1 MHARLAGSL
10 LAILASVVALLP
22 RGDAADGAVPP
33 ASAPFGAAPVAVS
46 RRGAV
51 ASATAEAS
59 EAGAEIVA
67 SGGNAVD
74 AAVATAL
81 ALAVT
86 YPSAGNLA
94 GGGFAVGRTPAG
106 ELWALDFRETAPAG
120 TWRNSFLGPDGKAR
134 PHASTTGGLAVAT
147 PGTVRGL
154 EALHRRY
161 GRLPWARLFRP
172 AVRLAR
178 SGFRVQPGLTRILAA
193 YEADLARDA
202 AAAKIFLRDGKA
214 LAPGTLLVQEDLART
229 LETIAA
235 KGADGFHRGAVARKI
250 AAFVQAT
257 GGVLTE
263 EDIAG
268 YEPEW
273 RPPFV
278 FDDGR
283 FRLVTMPLPSSGGF
297 LLSSILGQLRFV
309 HGSIEDRD
317 AVESIHLIAEAERR
331 AFADRN
337 RFLGDPAC
345 VDVPLAGRSSR
356 RRGSPRSGSRS
367 IRRARHRRPRSP
379 AAAWPREPDQTTHFV
394 TATADGGVV
403 SVTYTLND
411 TLGNHTVVPGVGVLL
426 NNEMDDFATEP
437 GAANSY
443 GLVQGESNAVRAGA
457 RALSSMTPTIVL
469 EGGRPR
475 LALGSPGGAVI
486 PTTVLQVYLNALVPR
501 RAARRGR
508 RGAAL
513 PPPAPPGPDRARARR
528 LPGRRAGGAP
538 REGARALRAR
548 HALHGREDRPRP
560 RGRVREGRLA
570 HRGGRPARL
579 RGREGSGGRGRA
591 ASSAAATGTAA
602 PGRCPRARA
611 LRGRTRRPR
620 ACRPSRRRRSAFA
633 AGRRW

>member
-1 MHARLAGSL
+1 MRARLAAFL
-10 LAILASVVALLP
+10 LALLVCVP
-22 RGDAADGAVPP
+22 PAIPRRGDAQAGAVPP
-33 ASAPFGAAPVAVS
+33 ASAPFGPAPVARS
-46 RRGAV
+46 TRGVV

-59 EAGAEIVA
+59 ETGAEILA
-67 SGGNAVD
+67 AGGNAVD

-94 GGGFAVGRTPAG
+94 GGGFAVGRTPGG

-134 PHASTTGGLAVAT
+134 PGASTRGGLAVAT

-161 GRLPWARLFRP
+161 GKLPWGRLFGS

-178 SGFRVQPGLTRILAA
+178 EGFRVPPGLHGILAA
-193 YEADLARDA
+193 YEADLGRNAGASR
-202 AAAKIFLRDGKA
+202 IFLSEGKA
-214 LAPGTLLVQEDLART
+214 LSAGTLLVQEDLART

-235 KGADGFHRGAVARKI
+235 KGANGFHRGEIARKI

-263 EDIAG
+263 EDIAS
-268 YEPEW
+268 YRPEW

-297 LLSSILGQLRFV
+297 LLASILGQLRFV
-309 HGSIEDRD
+309 HGPIADRD
-317 AVESIHLIAEAERR
+317 APETIHLVAETERR
-331 AFADRN
+331 SYADRN

-345 VDVPLAGRSSR
+345 VDVPLAALLAPARLAALGFSIDRSRATPS
-356 RRGSPRSGSRS
+356 SS
-367 IRRARHRRPRSP
+367 IVGG
-379 AAAWPREPDQTTHFV
+379 AWPKEPDQTTHFA

-457 RALSSMTPTIVL
+457 RALSSMTPLVVL
-469 EGGRPR
+469 EGGLPR

-486 PTTVLQVYLNALVPR
+486 PTTVLQVYLNALVRGEPLGEAV
-501 RAARRGR
+501 AARRFHHQH
-508 RGAAL
+508 L
-513 PPPAPPGPDRARARR
+513 PDRIE
-528 LPGRRAGGAP
+528 LESGAFP
-538 REGARALRAR
+538 EDVKAALRAKGHTLFER
-548 HALHGREDRPRP
+548 GNRYTEGKLGRVHAVAFEKDGSLTAAADP
-560 RGRVREGRLA
+560 RGYGA
-570 HRGGRPARL
+570 ARGA
-579 RGREGSGGRGRA
+579 EEA
-591 ASSAAATGTAA
+591 ASTA
-602 PGRCPRARA
+602 
-611 LRGRTRRPR
+611 RP
-620 ACRPSRRRRSAFA
+620 
-633 AGRRW
+633 

>member
-1 MHARLAGSL
+1 MHARLACVL
-10 LAILASVVALLP
+10 VAVLVSGLVPLP
-22 RGDAADGAVPP
+22 RAGAAEHAAPP
-33 ASAPFGAAPVAVS
+33 ASAPFGPAPVAVS

-59 EAGAEIVA
+59 DAGAEILA
-67 SGGNAVD
+67 AGGNAVD

-94 GGGFAVGRTPAG
+94 GGGFAVGRTPGG

-120 TWRNSFLGPDGKAR
+120 TWRDSFLGPGGKAR
-134 PHASTTGGLAVAT
+134 PGASTTGGLSVAT

-161 GRLPWARLFRP
+161 GKLPWTRLFAP

-178 SGFRVQPGLTRILAA
+178 AGFRVQPGLHAILAA
-193 YEADLARDA
+193 YETDLARDA
-202 AAAKIFLRDGKA
+202 GASRIFLSRGKA
-214 LAPGTLLVQEDLART
+214 LPPGGLLVQEDLART

-235 KGADGFHRGAVARKI
+235 KGADGFHRGEIARKI

-268 YEPEW
+268 YHPEW

-278 FDDGR
+278 FDDGG
-283 FRLVTMPLPSSGGF
+283 FRVVTMPLPSSGGF
-297 LLSSILGQLRFV
+297 LLASILGQLRFV
-309 HGSIEDRD
+309 RGSIENRD
-317 AVESIHLIAEAERR
+317 APGTLHLVAEAERR
-331 AFADRN
+331 AYADRN
-337 RFLGDPAC
+337 AYLGDPAC
-345 VDVPLAGRSSR
+345 VDVPLASLLAPARLAALGFSIDSARATPSSTIA
-356 RRGSPRSGSRS
+356 GG
-367 IRRARHRRPRSP
+367 
-379 AAAWPREPDQTTHFV
+379 AWPRDPDQTTHFV

-457 RALSSMTPTIVL
+457 RALSSMTPTLVL

-486 PTTVLQVYLNALVPR
+486 PTTVLQVILNALHRGEPLGEAV
-501 RAARRGR
+501 AARRFHHQH
-508 RGAAL
+508 L
-513 PPPAPPGPDRARARR
+513 PDRIELERGVFPEDVKA
-528 LPGRRAGGAP
+528 
-538 REGARALRAR
+538 ALRAKGHTLYER
-548 HALHGREDRPRP
+548 GNRYTEGKIGRVHAIAFEKDGSLTAAADP
-560 RGRVREGRLA
+560 RGYGA
-570 HRGGRPARL
+570 ARGA
-579 RGREGSGGRGRA
+579 ED
-591 ASSAAATGTAA
+591 AAAVSSS
-602 PGRCPRARA
+602 
-611 LRGRTRRPR
+611 LRERNRLSEPLP
-620 ACRPSRRRRSAFA
+620 ASASASR
-633 AGRRW
+633 